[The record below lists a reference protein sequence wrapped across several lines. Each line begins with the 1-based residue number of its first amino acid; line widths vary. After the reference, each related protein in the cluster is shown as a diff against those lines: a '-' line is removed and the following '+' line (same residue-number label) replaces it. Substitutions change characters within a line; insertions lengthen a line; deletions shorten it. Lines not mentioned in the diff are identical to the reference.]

1 MKQCSERKMAEDIKP
16 ANFKICGVCGD
27 QAMGYNFNAI
37 TCESCKAFFRRN
49 ALKTKDFKCPFN
61 NDCKVDIITRRF
73 CQRCRLKKCF
83 EIGMKKE
90 WILTDEEK
98 QLKNAKIKENRQKRN
113 ASYQCHQ
120 KKCIESTVKRIHP
133 YSAVKV
139 GKITDFCKHHARII
153 KIKKKRK
160 SLYTSEPACPVSLLF
175 GNSAE
180 MQANSCSDSSEM
192 SLTSEHGSEV
202 LSDSE
207 LNQNTVPVTLVSDES
222 SIIFNSDIKKKKK
235 NSLDLDL
242 SPILV
247 KTNSTKQSAI
257 SVLITNPPSSTPKL
271 QTSLEDGVDEPHVSS
286 STVHTDA
293 QSNRASKLNGSFD
306 PFIPDS
312 FVNYKISSVLN
323 QSHSSYHSKEDDSII
338 PESVIDLAVKAEFA
352 DIPLQS
358 QDYCDEKLTEA
369 EKMKLTE
376 LIIANE
382 VLKMP
387 LSCGNPD
394 PSLLDVINMT
404 DHAIRRLI
412 KMSKRICGFK
422 TLCQEDQIS
431 LLKGGCTE
439 LMLLRSVMTYDP
451 EKDCW
456 QGPQTV
462 SIKIDILKEARGNI
476 YEEHKRFINS
486 FDPVWRSNE
495 NIMLILSAITLFT
508 PERPNIVHKNVI
520 RFEQESY
527 YYLLQRY
534 LHTIY
539 SESEAHS
546 CYLALISKLQEL
558 HLLNEN
564 HVRIFLDVNPKDV
577 EPLLIE
583 IFDLKH

>member
-1 MKQCSERKMAEDIKP
+1 MAEDIKA

-27 QAMGYNFNAI
+27 KAMGYNFNAI

-61 NDCKVDIITRRF
+61 NDCKVDVITRRF
-73 CQRCRLKKCF
+73 CQRCRLNKCL

-98 QLKNAKIKENRQKRN
+98 QLKNAKIKENRQKRYVP
-113 ASYQCHQ
+113 YQCHK
-120 KKCIESTVKRIHP
+120 KKCVESTIKRIHS
-133 YSAVKV
+133 YSPVEV
-139 GKITDFCKHHARII
+139 RNITDFCKHRARFI
-153 KIKKKRK
+153 KIKKRRK
-160 SLYTSEPACPVSLLF
+160 TLFTPEPSCPASLLF
-175 GNSAE
+175 GDSVE
-180 MQANSCSDSSEM
+180 KQADSCSDSNEMM
-192 SLTSEHGSEV
+192 SLTSEHGSGV
-202 LSDSE
+202 FSDSE
-207 LNQNTVPVTLVSDES
+207 LNQNSIPVTLVSDES
-222 SIIFNSDIKKKKK
+222 GIIFNSDKEKQTKH
-235 NSLDLDL
+235 SLGSDL
-242 SPILV
+242 SPSLV
-247 KTNSTKQSAI
+247 KTNSKKQSTLSA
-257 SVLITNPPSSTPKL
+257 LINSNPPSSVPKL
-271 QTSLEDGVDEPHVSS
+271 PTSLLENGVDESHVSS
-286 STVHTDA
+286 STVHTDI
-293 QSNRASKLNGSFD
+293 QSSRASRLNGSFD

-312 FVNYKISSVLN
+312 LDYYKISSDLNPSHFSN
-323 QSHSSYHSKEDDSII
+323 QSKKDDSII
-338 PESVIDLAVKAEFA
+338 PRSVIDLAVKVEFD

-358 QDYCDEKLTEA
+358 QDYCEEKLTEA
-369 EKMKLTE
+369 EKAKLTE

-387 LSCGNPD
+387 LSYGNPD

-412 KMSKRICGFK
+412 KMSKRIYSFK

-462 SIKIDILKEARGNI
+462 SIKVDILKEARGNI

-486 FDPVWRSNE
+486 FDPLWRSNE

-539 SESEAHS
+539 SEWEARS
-546 CYLALISKLQEL
+546 SYLMLISKLEEL